1 MKHYKNRYF
10 SEALFYLF
18 LILLPG
24 CAQQTPSSI
33 GNPSE
38 YVGIPQQGE
47 QTHVKDQLTAEDLRA
62 MAADVTEKMMRSRI
76 VRQWQ
81 QGEKIPILVVAVP
94 KNATHDASIKIE
106 DLQDDIVSM
115 IHGSGIARIID
126 VSQAPE
132 RYEYIISII
141 LSDIVWRG
149 TEGSRFSYYTCK
161 LQLFSLRGER
171 LGQWYG
177 KIGLMNRKRTNG
189 SMPK

>member
-10 SEALFYLF
+10 SGALFSLF
-18 LILLPG
+18 LALLPG
-24 CAQQTPSSI
+24 CAQQAPSSI

-38 YVGIPQQGE
+38 NVGIPHQGE
-47 QTHVKDQLTAEDLRA
+47 RTHVKDQLTAEDLRA

-94 KNATHDASIKIE
+94 QNATHDASIKIE
-106 DLQDDIVSM
+106 DLQDEVISR
-115 IHGSGIARIID
+115 INGSGIARTID
-126 VSQAPE
+126 ASQAPV

-141 LSDIVWRG
+141 LTDTVWRG
-149 TEGSRFSYYTCK
+149 TSGSRFFYYTCK

-171 LGQWYG
+171 LGQWHS
-177 KIGLMNRKRTNG
+177 KIGFVKKPRT
-189 SMPK
+189 